1 MNPIPKSFK
10 DVSISCYR
18 SYVDA
23 VMTYP
28 NDKVRRLIHGIAAL
42 KIENKSELMK
52 LSWGRLMAIKTKI
65 DFLNDLP
72 IQREIVQFK
81 CSGRTFIVKADIND
95 IIELSHVLAN
105 TTDPEK
111 LSCLSIVSAAMVTEV
126 NYGIYLE
133 DGRIFF
139 TKYSKVNIEE
149 TEKFFDENLDME
161 TAINLFRQYTSMAE
175 RLVSFKGDNCYTPKE
190 LIERIVYN

>member
-1 MNPIPKSFK
+1 MNSIPKSFK

-18 SYVDA
+18 GYVDA
-23 VMTYP
+23 VLTYP
-28 NDKVRRLIHGIAAL
+28 DDKVRRLIHGIAAL
-42 KIENKSELMK
+42 KIENKSELMN

-65 DFLNDLP
+65 NFLNDLP
-72 IQREIVQFK
+72 IQREVVQFK
-81 CSGRTFIVKADIND
+81 CKGRTFIVKADITD
-95 IIELSHVLAN
+95 IIELSQVLTN
-105 TTDPEK
+105 TTDSEK
-111 LSCLSIVSAAMVTEV
+111 LSCLSIVSAAMVMEIKP
-126 NYGIYLE
+126 GIYWE
-133 DGRIFF
+133 DGKIFF

-175 RLVSFKGDNCYTPKE
+175 KLFSFKGENCNTPKE